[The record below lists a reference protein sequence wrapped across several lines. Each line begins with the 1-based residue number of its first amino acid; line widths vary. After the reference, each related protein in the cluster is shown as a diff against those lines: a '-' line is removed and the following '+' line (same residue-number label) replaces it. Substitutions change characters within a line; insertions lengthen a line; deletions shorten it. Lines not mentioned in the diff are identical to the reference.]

1 MFPLDSIEYNVEATS
16 LDIFFI
22 FFFTN
27 EAPNAKTVKKTTLQ
41 NLLRTN
47 FREKFYLH
55 VHERNM
61 RKVRKWFLNL
71 FCVNLR
77 FASDSTD
84 TRYGI

>member
-1 MFPLDSIEYNVEATS
+1 MFLLDSIEYNVEATS
-16 LDIFFI
+16 LDIC

-27 EAPNAKTVKKTTLQ
+27 EAPNAKTVKKTILQ

-47 FREKFYLH
+47 FGEKFYLH
-55 VHERNM
+55 VHVRNR

-77 FASDSTD
+77 FAADSTD

>member
-1 MFPLDSIEYNVEATS
+1 MFLLYSIEYNVEATS
-16 LDIFFI
+16 SDIC

-27 EAPNAKTVKKTTLQ
+27 EAPNAKTVKKTILQ

-47 FREKFYLH
+47 FGEKFYLH
-55 VHERNM
+55 VRVRNM

-77 FASDSTD
+77 FAADSTD

>member
-1 MFPLDSIEYNVEATS
+1 MFLLDSIEYNVEATS
-16 LDIFFI
+16 LDICL

-27 EAPNAKTVKKTTLQ
+27 EAPNAKTVKKTILQ

-55 VHERNM
+55 VHVRNM
-61 RKVRKWFLNL
+61 RKVSKWFLNL

-77 FASDSTD
+77 FASNSTD